1 MLNDDLDI
9 KLRLIQAKEIMK
21 STKSVSFSGTLNNCL
36 RRGLRKL
43 QKNQAR
49 KKHTKK
55 SSIQQFNK
63 LIILLTTM

>member
-1 MLNDDLDI
+1 VSKRITIMLNDDLDI

-43 QKNQAR
+43 
-49 KKHTKK
+49 
-55 SSIQQFNK
+55 
-63 LIILLTTM
+63 